1 MLGQQCEQVKQ
12 RKSALPNV
20 RTFALYSNFLF
31 FLFLPFFFLL
41 CFLFFSEA
49 WSRNTNKFQH
59 NGIYLY
65 KMNNTRYELV
75 LNFQIMVAVDY
86 GFFFVWCSV
95 VVLVYCTNKIEELK
109 DRIIRRKHKI
119 EWQQGVLLWC
129 EGGWV

>member
-20 RTFALYSNFLF
+20 RTFAPYSNFLF
-31 FLFLPFFFLL
+31 FFFFL
-41 CFLFFSEA
+41 FSFFYVFSFFSEA

-65 KMNNTRYELV
+65 KMNNTCYELV

-86 GFFFVWCSV
+86 GFF
-95 VVLVYCTNKIEELK
+95 LY
-109 DRIIRRKHKI
+109 
-119 EWQQGVLLWC
+119 GAALLY
-129 EGGWV
+129 